1 MAFGLAAY
9 ASRYSLRRTALDS
22 LPAADQALPD
32 GLSTRKDSD
41 ERFQFHFI
49 KTSPFLELLDATD
62 TQRLRNVLP
71 GRALLST
78 NPKRHELTVI
88 KKSSW
93 ASAPLGYPRATDI
106 PR

>member
-9 ASRYSLRRTALDS
+9 ASRHGSRRTALDS

-49 KTSPFLELLDATD
+49 KTSPFLELLDARDILLFHISHKDVPSPPPTYGGS
-62 TQRLRNVLP
+62 LRPIKPPSILISSISP
-71 GRALLST
+71 HEGTIT
-78 NPKRHELTVI
+78 NDR
-88 KKSSW
+88 
-93 ASAPLGYPRATDI
+93 
-106 PR
+106 